1 MSRSHLVILRPCKY
15 GNYQRLGLF
24 TEEFQDFTRDQNVA
38 ALYVDFGEGKKKVDS
53 ISTYVKY
60 GSITDS
66 DIVNAWLSDNQ
77 LTERNDLILFELEID
92 KVKKEHLYRY
102 IGTAEAI
109 MKIIE
114 NGKKRL
120 NQ

>member
-1 MSRSHLVILRPCKY
+1 MSRSHLVILRPCKA
-15 GNYQRLGLF
+15 GNYRRLGLF
-24 TEEFQDFTRDQNVA
+24 TEELNAFVKNQNVA
-38 ALYVDFGEGKKKVDS
+38 TLYVDFGEGKKKVDA
-53 ISTYVKY
+53 ISTYVKD

-92 KVKKEHLYRY
+92 EVKKEHLYRY

-120 NQ
+120 KQ